1 MVTLQK
7 MFTFS
12 LNGYT
17 IAGVNTIKNKN
28 FWYLFSELQFQTYY
42 SPFFALLSKT
52 ETKFSFRYE

>member
-1 MVTLQK
+1 MKTQGPKTAMLQKSRDEEGFRFSTMVTLQK

-28 FWYLFSELQFQTYY
+28 F
-42 SPFFALLSKT
+42 
-52 ETKFSFRYE
+52 